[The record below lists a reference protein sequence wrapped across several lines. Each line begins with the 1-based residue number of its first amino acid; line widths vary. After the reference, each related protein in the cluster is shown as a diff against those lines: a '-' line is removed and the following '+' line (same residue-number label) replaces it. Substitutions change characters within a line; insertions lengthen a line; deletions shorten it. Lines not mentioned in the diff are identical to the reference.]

1 MAGIFLNDTGS
12 NPWIIAEA
20 GEVFTQ
26 NVQIASFTY
35 CEADSPAHVVD
46 IADVNGRYILQLND
60 QQRNIRFDG
69 WVHGLTI
76 PKLESGYV
84 VVALK
89 TE

>member
-12 NPWIIAEA
+12 NPWVIAEV
-20 GEVFTQ
+20 GSVFTQ

-35 CEADSPAHVVD
+35 CEADSSAHAVD
-46 IADVNGRYILQLND
+46 IADAAGRYILQLND
-60 QQRNIRFDG
+60 QLRNIRFDG
-69 WVHGLTI
+69 WIHGVTI
-76 PKLESGYV
+76 PRLDSGYV